1 MSPLSLGLFFI
12 SIHNLPDLPLL
23 PSFASSG
30 TKRFG
35 DTLAGYSI
43 CSLEAKSTLPNTAA
57 TAKRDPLGNLDY
69 QSARAL
75 LVIYLF
81 FIYWSG

>member
-23 PSFASSG
+23 LSFANSG

-43 CSLEAKSTLPNTAA
+43 CSLEAKSTPT
-57 TAKRDPLGNLDY
+57 
-69 QSARAL
+69 
-75 LVIYLF
+75 
-81 FIYWSG
+81 